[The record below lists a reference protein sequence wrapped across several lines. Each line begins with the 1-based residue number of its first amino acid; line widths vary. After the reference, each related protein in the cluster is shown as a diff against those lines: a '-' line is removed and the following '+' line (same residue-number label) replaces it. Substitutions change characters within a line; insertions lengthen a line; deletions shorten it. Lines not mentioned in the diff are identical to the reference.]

1 MGGARPN
8 AMRPVEEEL
17 AIAVGDLS
25 VLVDG
30 DLIGWGDG
38 NSIPAR
44 SAERQRTWFS
54 VGGSLGC
61 AWLRPCRGREYAVF
75 EASLSLTVP
84 AVRASPAGL
93 LSGLGG
99 CRRLV
104 AAGDGLHAVNQDEQI
119 RRSSAQQF
127 IDLRQ
132 RHRFKLAAR
141 DQALHVA
148 CGHLQDFGCLVIGQ
162 KTEETERREWSS

>member
-1 MGGARPN
+1 MTVTASLRV
-8 AMRPVEEEL
+8 A
-17 AIAVGDLS
+17 
-25 VLVDG
+25 
-30 DLIGWGDG
+30 
-38 NSIPAR
+38 
-44 SAERQRTWFS
+44 QTWFS

-127 IDLRQ
+127 IDLPQ